1 MRIKKIIYAHK
12 ELAMRMNIYNSK
24 APKKATNL
32 SINSDLL
39 MQAKQNNINLSK
51 ALEQC
56 LIEILLEEKRGIW
69 REDNREAIEAYN
81 HRIEATG
88 VFSDNLRNF

>member
-1 MRIKKIIYAHK
+1 MHV
-12 ELAMRMNIYNSK
+12 NIYNPK

-39 MQAKQNNINLSK
+39 TQAKQNNINLSK
-51 ALEQC
+51 ALEQR
-56 LIEILLEEKRGIW
+56 LIEMLLEEKRCIW
-69 REDNREAIEAYN
+69 REENKEAIDAYN
-81 HRIEATG
+81 RRVETSG